1 MVIYIIVDNRAIRT
15 AVADILYVSRIMDVG
30 HAASYSFN
38 ATSFDF
44 QTHGRRV
51 GKKEHIII
59 L

>member
-1 MVIYIIVDNRAIRT
+1 MVIYSIEDNRATRT

-44 QTHGRRV
+44 QTNARRV
-51 GKKEHIII
+51 GKKEHNII